1 MKTFILLITLVFLH
15 GCATPPGQM
24 SDDDYNITRYH
35 VNSDIPIALTSFND
49 GLRYCGGFNE
59 VHNGIPNCLPPRPD
73 GKVICDM
80 YMAGINEG
88 PSGFV
93 IGRSDFI
100 PAANGTDIELRVI
113 SMMANNE
120 QVIKNWKMFIAG
132 ETDKVCPPYKGEPED
147 EFE

>member
-1 MKTFILLITLVFLH
+1 MKYLILLLMITTIH
-15 GCATPPGQM
+15 SCATPPGQM

-35 VNSDIPIALTSFND
+35 VEADIPVALANFND
-49 GLRYCGGFNE
+49 GLRYCGGYNE

-73 GKVICDM
+73 GKVVCDM

-100 PAANGTDIELRVI
+100 PSSNGTNIELRVR

-120 QVIKNWKMFIAG
+120 QVIKNWQMFIAG
-132 ETDKVCPPYKGEPED
+132 ETEKACPPYKEEPED
-147 EFE
+147 EF